1 MKSKR
6 TFLCRLL
13 LLVALQLWSSGC
25 VNRGYVGADIN
36 YGPRPWFG
44 DGPWLDGGGW
54 YARGR
59 DEGRGGDRV
68 DIDLHPPGFR
78 R

>member
-1 MKSKR
+1 MKPTRKI
-6 TFLCRLL
+6 LLGLL
-13 LLVALQLWSSGC
+13 LLLAMQIWSTGC
-25 VNRGYVGADIN
+25 VGPGYVGADIN

-54 YARGR
+54 Y
-59 DEGRGGDRV
+59 GRGGGGGRVNV
-68 DIDLHPPGFR
+68 DIHPPGLR